1 MIRFENGIYRSVLQG
16 NTVEIV
22 YKGANV
28 CEIYL
33 NNVYE
38 GIAPFD
44 YVRQKLYQQEKK
56 RRLAAAYYKHYEYKE
71 FVPIIDVS
79 I

>member
-1 MIRFENGIYRSVLQG
+1 MIRFEDGIYLSWLQG

-33 NNVYE
+33 NNVYK

-56 RRLAAAYYKHYEYKE
+56 MAPAYYKHYEYKE